1 ARPYGQSPVSFVG
14 RRCAVLGRSCH
25 GLVNLDRGAAG
36 WIDDRLHGFAGKT
49 DRARRPA
56 APSRPRRTGARP
68 GQLSARPEGASA
80 GARARGAGAHR
91 CRGRNH
97 PRNGRSDLLWTRP
110 GAARCGRSVG
120 AGPDR
125 GPGRTGR
132 RGVQRPA
139 KPDGTLPPRLTA
151 KGKAVTASAHRPIKA
166 VLFDK
171 DGTLIDFHK
180 TWAPTFYELITEVA
194 GGDEELMVRLA
205 RPCGYH
211 LEDRLFAPTSIMV
224 AGSNEEFALIWAEM
238 LGIADHVGFLREVDQ
253 SLGRLSLPHLSPF
266 NDLHTVLDRL

>member
-1 ARPYGQSPVSFVG
+1 M
-14 RRCAVLGRSCH
+14 
-25 GLVNLDRGAAG
+25 
-36 WIDDRLHGFAGKT
+36 
-49 DRARRPA
+49 
-56 APSRPRRTGARP
+56 
-68 GQLSARPEGASA
+68 
-80 GARARGAGAHR
+80 
-91 CRGRNH
+91 
-97 PRNGRSDLLWTRP
+97 
-110 GAARCGRSVG
+110 
-120 AGPDR
+120 
-125 GPGRTGR
+125 
-132 RGVQRPA
+132 
-139 KPDGTLPPRLTA
+139 
-151 KGKAVTASAHRPIKA
+151 TASAHRPIKA

-266 NDLHTVLDRL
+266 NDLHTVLDRLMELRLPLGVATNDAEASARGQLRAMGIETRFTGILGYDSGHGAKPEPGMIRALCTAIGAMPAEVVMVGDSLHDIAAGRAAGTRTVALTTGTVGASVLAPAADHVADSLTAGLAWIEGRLAAA